1 MAHDV
6 FVSYSSVDKP
16 VADALCASLE
26 REGIRVWI
34 APRDILPGK
43 IWGEAIIDAISSSKL
58 MVVVFSSNSNNSNQV
73 LREVERAVS
82 KGVAIIPFRIENVAP
97 SKSMEY
103 FLSSP
108 HWLDALTP
116 PLEQHIQKLTSIVK
130 LLMASPFALDQLV
143 EGDKTATPA
152 AERAPVSERP
162 VSTEN
167 ALLDNWYRKKK
178 DTIWNRLLS
187 LFDEK

>member
-6 FVSYSSVDKP
+6 FVSYSSPDKP
-16 VADALCASLE
+16 VADALCASFE

-43 IWGEAIIDAISSSKL
+43 LWGEAIIDAINASKL
-58 MVVVFSSNSNNSNQV
+58 MIVVFSSNSNNSNQV

-82 KGVAIIPFRIENVAP
+82 KGVAIIPFRIENVVP

-116 PLEQHIQKLTSIVK
+116 PLEKHAQKLTNIAN
-130 LLMASPFALDQLV
+130 LLLSNQFALDQLA
-143 EGDKTATPA
+143 ETDKPPAKVASTATTA
-152 AERAPVSERP
+152 GKQTSSEDVS
-162 VSTEN
+162 
-167 ALLDNWYRKKK
+167 LDDWYKRKK
-178 DTIWNRLLS
+178 DTIWNTVLS